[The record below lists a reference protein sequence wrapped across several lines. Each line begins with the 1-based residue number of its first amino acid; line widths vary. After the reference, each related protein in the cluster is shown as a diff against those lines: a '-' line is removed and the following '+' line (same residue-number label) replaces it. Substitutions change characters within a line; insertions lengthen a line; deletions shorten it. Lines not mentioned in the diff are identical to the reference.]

1 LAHDD
6 RILQEA
12 VNKLTAVNDGI
23 SKQPWDE
30 SDDATVRV
38 CKVLC
43 AYLKITPRVPSRNI
57 SDKYSNLTE
66 EILYLS
72 GVRCKEVQLP
82 ARWWKHSG
90 GVMLGAFTDGTPIAL
105 LPNRLFGYSV
115 FDPRSGKTYKVTA
128 KTAQEITPLAHAAF
142 RTFSAEKVRLR
153 NVFAFILGE
162 NMYKELA
169 FIALFSFLASIIQ
182 MIPPIISAQIFDVL
196 VPGNLRVML
205 VEVVFIL
212 VAFQLANAGFSIMT
226 NISVARINTKGGL
239 AIQAALWDRLLTLR
253 IPFFYRHTTGE
264 LIQKINSIEQVKKLI
279 SMETLQTIFSN
290 LFAFV
295 YIIVLFNFNRTIT
308 PYVLL
313 LFLALFVINGITG
326 VKKYKL
332 FRLYT
337 NLENKQMGFT
347 HQCTKGILRIKA
359 SCAEARIFHVWSG
372 LEAEKRRVRTQINRL
387 SNGLNAFQLFFDFV
401 STAVVYLLIA
411 NTPNMGV
418 GIFIAYLS
426 AFLIFQK
433 SMRKLL
439 KALGILPELFS
450 VCANVKPILDAEPEY
465 SGKKIIPK
473 DLTGT
478 LEVNNI
484 RFRFSPYGAD
494 IIKDVSFRIEAG
506 QSVGIVGLSGGGK
519 TTMIKLLMGL
529 YTPTGGK
536 IYCGGYDLETLD
548 MRYLRK
554 QVGVVLQSGG
564 LTVGDIYSNVT
575 NNDDSI
581 TEEAVTHAL
590 EKVGLSKKIKTL
602 PQGLHTKLETCS
614 FSDGERQ
621 RLLIARAIVKARTFI
636 FFDEATQSLDAASRD
651 AMIDIIN
658 QLDATKIIVAQQMEA
673 VRHCDKV
680 IVIEEGRV
688 KNIVTA
694 SA

>member
-1 LAHDD
+1 MTQNEK
-6 RILQEA
+6 ILQAA
-12 VNKLTAVNDGI
+12 VNNLVAVNDGI
-23 SKQPWDE
+23 NKQPWDE
-30 SDDATVRV
+30 YDDINVQV

-43 AYLKITPRVPSRNI
+43 AYMKVTPRIPSRDI
-57 SDKYSNLTE
+57 SKQYSNLTD

-72 GVRCKEVQLP
+72 GIRHKSVQLSP
-82 ARWWKHSG
+82 RWWKYNNG
-90 GVMLGAFTDGTPIAL
+90 AMLGTFSDGTPVAL

-128 KTAQEITPLAHAAF
+128 KVAKDITPIAHTLF
-142 RTFSAEKVRLR
+142 RTFSAQKLQLR
-153 NVFAFILGE
+153 NVAAFILGD
-162 NMYKELA
+162 NIYKELLL
-169 FIALFSFLASIIQ
+169 IALFSFLASVIQ

-205 VEVVFIL
+205 VEVIFIL
-212 VAFQLANAGFSIMT
+212 VAFQLANTGFTIMT
-226 NISVARINTKGGL
+226 NISVARINTKSGL
-239 AIQAALWDRLLTLR
+239 AMQAALWDRLLTLR
-253 IPFFYRHTTGE
+253 IPFFNRYTTGE
-264 LIQKINSIEQVKKLI
+264 LIQKINGIEQVKKLI

-295 YIIVLFNFNRTIT
+295 YILVLFNFNRAIT

-313 LFLALFVINGITG
+313 LFFALFVINGIAG
-326 VKKYKL
+326 VKKYRL
-332 FRLYT
+332 FRLHT
-337 NLENKQMGFT
+337 HLENKQMSFT
-347 HQCTKGILRIKA
+347 HQCTKGMLRIKA
-359 SCAEARIFHVWSG
+359 SCAEERIFNVWSTM
-372 LEAEKRRVRTQINRL
+372 EAEKRRVRTQINRIN
-387 SNGLNAFQLFFDFV
+387 NGLNAFQLFFDFV

-411 NTPNMGV
+411 NTPDMGV

-484 RFRFSPYGAD
+484 HFRFGPYDAD

-519 TTMIKLLMGL
+519 TTIMKLLMGL
-529 YTPTGGK
+529 YTLTSGK
-536 IYCGGYDLETLD
+536 IYYGGYDLETLD
-548 MRYLRK
+548 IRYLRK
-554 QVGVVLQSGG
+554 QMGIVLQNGG
-564 LTVGDIYSNVT
+564 LTVGDIYTNVT

-581 TEEAVTHAL
+581 TETDVTRAL
-590 EKVGLSKKIKTL
+590 EKVGLSKKISTL
-602 PQGLHTKLETCS
+602 PQGLHTRLEACA

-621 RLLIARAIVKARTFI
+621 RLLIARAIVKERTFI
-636 FFDEATQSLDAASRD
+636 FFDEATQSLDAVTRD
-651 AMIDIIN
+651 AVIDMLNEIK
-658 QLDATKIIVAQQMEA
+658 ATKIIVAQQMEA

-680 IVIEEGRV
+680 IVIEDGRV
-688 KNIVTA
+688 KNIITA